1 MWEKQPIGNGQK
13 DFYNVKTDYM
23 KKRIC
28 SLQECAKRL
37 AEFGEPLDY
46 LHGLRRP
53 VEEPPDNLLLFVRRS
68 PQELKGRAARQTFFH
83 HRWVL
88 IVPLRGKG
96 EVQVG
101 HRSVY
106 LHPNEAILL
115 PPLSLHQYGAVAA
128 RMEWLFLSFDWPGHV
143 AADAAVAESRRLT
156 RDARECLW
164 KLIEGIAGREGGSG
178 ESGGVIAAHALNLIR
193 KLYPITMERGRG
205 EGTILEITRRAVE
218 TGTCRRVEE
227 LAHHARRSES
237 HLRAC
242 FRRETG
248 ISLGR
253 YLRESRLRMAALWLK
268 EEGLTVK
275 EAAERCGYPDAF
287 TFSRAFKKVVGV
299 PPSQFAAS
307 SHTS

>member
-1 MWEKQPIGNGQK
+1 MGKKEPIGNGQR
-13 DFYNVKTDYM
+13 DFYHVKTDFM
-23 KKRIC
+23 KKRNC
-28 SLQECAKRL
+28 SLRECAKRL
-37 AEFGEPLDY
+37 AEFGQPTDY
-46 LHGLRRP
+46 LHGRRRP
-53 VEEPPDNLLLFVRRS
+53 AEEAPDNLLLFVRRS
-68 PQELKGRAARQTFFH
+68 PEELRGQAAGQTFFH

-101 HRSVY
+101 HRSVS
-106 LHPNEAILL
+106 LRPHEAILV
-115 PPLSLHQYGAVAA
+115 PPLSLHQYGKVAA
-128 RMEWLFLSFDWPGHV
+128 RMEWLFLSFDWPGH
-143 AADAAVAESRRLT
+143 AAAEAGEAESRRLT
-156 RDARECLW
+156 RGARESLW
-164 KLIEGIAGREGGSG
+164 QLIEEMADREEDSG
-178 ESGGVIAAHALNLIR
+178 ENGGVAAAHALHLIR
-193 KLYPITMERGRG
+193 QLYPLTQERGRG
-205 EGTILEITRRAVE
+205 KGTILEITQRAVE

-227 LAHHARRSES
+227 LAQHARMSES

-242 FRRETG
+242 FRRQTG

-299 PPSQFAAS
+299 PPSQIGAS
-307 SHTS
+307 THA